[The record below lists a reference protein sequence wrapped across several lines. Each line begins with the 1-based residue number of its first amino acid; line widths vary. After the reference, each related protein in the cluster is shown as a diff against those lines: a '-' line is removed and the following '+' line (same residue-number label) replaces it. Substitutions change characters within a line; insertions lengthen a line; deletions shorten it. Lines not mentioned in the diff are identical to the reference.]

1 MNKLMLTLLLL
12 PLSAFADLQP
22 DAVEEFTRTSSAIA
36 APDWVRIVSKKT
48 GTGTDDIGMLIPA
61 RLCFAPS
68 GTLSEKGR
76 SLLGQAEAFAK
87 QTNKKLYLQI
97 PSESTELGL
106 LEIARTS
113 PSGYL
118 RRSTSVG
125 NHIHLSIKD

>member
-1 MNKLMLTLLLL
+1 MNKLMLALLLS
-12 PLSAFADLQP
+12 PLSAFADVQP
-22 DAVEEFTRTSSAIA
+22 GAVQEFTRTASAIA
-36 APDWVRIVSKKT
+36 APDWVRVVSKKT
-48 GTGTDDIGMLIPA
+48 VAGTDDLGMLIPS

-76 SLLGQAEAFAK
+76 LLLAQAEAFAK
-87 QTNKKLYLQI
+87 QTNKNLYLQI
-97 PSESTELGL
+97 PSESTELEL

-113 PSGYL
+113 PSGYI